1 MEEKQPQITPQ
12 QLQQQKAALD
22 AREAA
27 LTEKEQ
33 ALKDKKHSPNFNI
46 YERVNVPVKL
56 LEKIILGL
64 LGVMAVVIIAAIV
77 ISNL

>member
-1 MEEKQPQITPQ
+1 MYHHIPAD
-12 QLQQQKAALD
+12 LQAGD
-22 AREAA
+22 WR
-27 LTEKEQ
+27 
-33 ALKDKKHSPNFNI
+33 DKKHSPNFNI